1 MMLSQIRKSN
11 AFYGICLVS
20 GIIVLAFILIPIVH
34 LMIKPSPES
43 MRGAIL
49 DGDVVRSI
57 QISIGTSLAA
67 AAIAFLIGTPF
78 AYLLARSRF
87 RGKRL
92 VESMIDLPIVIPHP
106 VVGIALLSIA
116 GSDHWVGRILSDL
129 GIRIM
134 GSITGIVTVLTFV
147 GLPFYI
153 SAVKNGFEAIPPRL
167 ESVSRSLGASALQT
181 FFRVSFPLA
190 ARSILAGFIMCTARA
205 ISEFGAVIIIA
216 YHPMNAP
223 VLIYERFESYG
234 LNSAL
239 PVSVL
244 LLVFCLVLF
253 IAMRILTF
261 QTKWKT

>member
-1 MMLSQIRKSN
+1 MHPPLKKSN
-11 AFYGICLVS
+11 AFFGICLLS
-20 GIIVLAFILIPIVH
+20 GALVLAFILVPIIQ
-34 LMIKPSPES
+34 MIVKPSPEA
-43 MRGAIL
+43 MRGALL

-57 QISIGTSLAA
+57 RLSIGTSLGA
-67 AAIAFLIGTPF
+67 AAIAFILGTPF

-92 VESMIDLPIVIPHP
+92 VESIIELPIVIPHP

-116 GSDHWVGRILSDL
+116 GREHWIGRVLSDL

-134 GSITGIVTVLTFV
+134 GSVTGIVMVLTFV

-167 ESVSRSLGASALQT
+167 ESVSRSLGASAFQT
-181 FFRVSFPLA
+181 FFRVTFPLA

-205 ISEFGAVIIIA
+205 VSEFGAVIIIA

-223 VLIYERFESYG
+223 VLIFERFESYG
-234 LNSAL
+234 LNAAL

-244 LLVFCLVLF
+244 LVVFCLVLF
-253 IAMRILTF
+253 VVMRILTF
-261 QTKWKT
+261 QTRWKS